1 MHHPERL
8 YRPTK
13 PKPPAVR
20 PVILATAIIFG
31 FLILLAALVSA
42 GIRSDQAARASVM
55 RGGR

>member
-13 PKPPAVR
+13 PKPPSVR
-20 PVILATAIIFG
+20 PAILAAAILFG
-31 FLILLAALVSA
+31 FFLLLAALVSA
-42 GIRSDQAARASVM
+42 GIRSDNAARAAVM

>member
-8 YRPTK
+8 YRPQK
-13 PKPPAVR
+13 PKPPTVR

-31 FLILLAALVSA
+31 FLLLLAALVSA
-42 GIRSDQAARASVM
+42 GIRSDQAARAGVM